1 MTRIPRLMLLILVL
15 TFGLT
20 VPTAWAQQVT
30 GSLEGRVVN
39 IEGEAIAAVN
49 IIVSGPSL
57 QGERL
62 VTTDERGAFRILAL
76 PVGDCTLTLSHAAY
90 QGVIY
95 ENVSIP
101 LGKRAP
107 LARSNSRIGW
117 SCCRWLSST
126 GSDR

>member
-1 MTRIPRLMLLILVL
+1 MLLILVL